1 MEIRL
6 YKNHTIRN
14 VWRRAL
20 CLAVGLCMLP
30 AVQALHRIDPDQC
43 DPLPDNSPF
52 HSAAMAR
59 FSAQTAQS
67 ESAALWTD
75 AQRLQALIDA
85 LENVASDGLDPANYH
100 TEALTHALEHL
111 KTWGQLGKCDIR
123 LANDAYL
130 RALADLRYGKARSLE
145 AQSIW
150 YSPNIARIEDPG
162 RLVKQA
168 VNGLANL
175 EQAIAEARPE
185 SPRYRHLRKG
195 YTQALESLP
204 EAWARIPEG
213 PTLKV
218 DDDDDRVA
226 LLRERLRAEGYLPS
240 PPVPDRMATRFDA
253 ALALAVEDFQR
264 RHSLAADGRVGSR
277 TLQQLNVSPQQRLEQ
292 IRANLERLRWL
303 AQDMERT
310 LLLVD
315 IAAARLEFYEEG
327 ELIWR
332 GRAQVGKPRRETPEL
347 KSVITHVTVNP
358 HWNMPRSIFLRD
370 ALPSIR
376 DNPFYLSDRGMR
388 VYDQQ
393 GNELSPTEVDWSK
406 PLGLRLR
413 QDPGP
418 GNALGQVAI
427 RFSNPFAVY
436 LHDTPAAGLFES
448 QNRFFSSGCVR
459 VEDALSLT
467 RLLFRHASPDLRQ
480 RLETAVASGESQ
492 NVHLSR
498 GVYILMAYWT
508 AEADASGRITYRPD
522 VYGSDGQL
530 LALLN

>member
-1 MEIRL
+1 
-6 YKNHTIRN
+6 
-14 VWRRAL
+14 
-20 CLAVGLCMLP
+20 MLP
-30 AVQALHRIDPDQC
+30 TAQALHRIDPDQC
-43 DPLPDNSPF
+43 EPLPDNSPF

-59 FSAQTAQS
+59 FSAQTRNV
-67 ESAALWTD
+67 ALWTD
-75 AQRLQALIDA
+75 TQRLQSLIDA
-85 LENVASDGLDPANYH
+85 LDNLASDGLNPADYH
-100 TEALTHALEHL
+100 TEALTHALGHL

-130 RALADLRYGKARSLE
+130 RALADLSYGKARNLE

-150 YSPNIARIEDPG
+150 YSANIARIEDPG

-168 VNGLANL
+168 VKGLDNL
-175 EQAIAEARPE
+175 ARAIARARPE

-195 YTQALESLP
+195 YAQALESLP

-213 PTLKV
+213 PTLQV
-218 DDDDDRVA
+218 GDDDDRVP

-240 PPVPDRMATRFDA
+240 PPVPDRMATRFDT
-253 ALALAVEDFQR
+253 ALALAVEEFQR
-264 RHSLAADGRVGSR
+264 RHSLADDGRVGSR
-277 TLQQLNVSPQQRLEQ
+277 TLQQLNISPQRRLEQ

-303 AQDMERT
+303 AHDMERT

-315 IAAARLEFYEEG
+315 IAAARLEFYADG
-327 ELIWR
+327 ELIYR
-332 GRAQVGKPRRETPEL
+332 GRAQVGKPRRATPEL

-376 DNPFYLSDRGMR
+376 NNPFYLSERGMR
-388 VYDQQ
+388 VYDQE
-393 GNELSPTEVDWSK
+393 GNELSQSEVDWSN

-436 LHDTPAAGLFES
+436 LHDTPSAGLFES
-448 QNRFFSSGCVR
+448 QSRFYSSGCVR
-459 VEDALSLT
+459 VEDAMSLT
-467 RLLFRHASPDLRQ
+467 RLLFRHAGPDLQQ
-480 RLETAVASGESQ
+480 RLESAVASGESK

-530 LALLN
+530 LAFLD